1 MLTTGDSRVNKQ
13 GGGGDLLPG
22 ESFIFKCVRSDSRP
36 LSTEYALQSTTIVEI
51 FVVDKFCYS
60 ILHYVTIEFYYS
72 ARGV

>member
-13 GGGGDLLPG
+13 GKPSTYHGEGGDLLPG

-51 FVVDKFCYS
+51 FVVDKFWC
-60 ILHYVTIEFYYS
+60 IL
-72 ARGV
+72 